1 MKKFI
6 LHTLLLLG
14 VMTSVFAQ
22 EKYDICLN
30 LKKGQTFTYQKT
42 FNNPMT
48 ISIMGQQMEVKQ
60 NQTINYTYKVLD
72 VKDGNYLME
81 INIDRMQASSSSMG
95 QEINLDTDSDAKDE
109 MTTQLRK
116 IVNQKVTLWVDAKF
130 KPLGEPEGEL
140 VDDLFEMDD
149 LSMLMF
155 PSFFPAEPIALG
167 ESFTVNSPL
176 FAEEN
181 ADTQYEGVV
190 TLVAVSDTDYTFRA
204 NGKTTSTIEGLT
216 AEGMVVEGNAIDNI
230 VLDRKTGMI
239 KSTFGTMALKG
250 SGNVQGTQAEISSNA
265 ITSIR
270 LL

>member
-22 EKYDICLN
+22 EKYDIRLN
-30 LKKGQTFTYQKT
+30 LEKGQTFTYQMT
-42 FNNPMT
+42 INNPMT
-48 ISIMGQQMEVKQ
+48 ISMMGQQMEIKQ
-60 NQTINYTYKVLD
+60 NQTITYTCKVLD

-81 INIDRMQASSSSMG
+81 INIDRVQVSSSSMG
-95 QEINLDTDSDAKDE
+95 QEMNVDTDSDAKDE
-109 MTTQLRK
+109 ITTQTRK
-116 IVNQKVTLWVDAKF
+116 MVNTKITQWVDAKF

-140 VDDLFEMDD
+140 VDDLVKKGI
-149 LSMLMF
+149 LSMSMF
-155 PSFFPAEPIALG
+155 PSFFPAEPIAQG

-176 FAEEN
+176 FSGEN

-190 TLVAVSDTDYTFRA
+190 TLVAVSDTDYTLRA
-204 NGKTTSTIEGLT
+204 NGKTTTSVEGLVI
-216 AEGMVVEGNAIDNI
+216 GGNAINNI

-239 KSTFGTMALKG
+239 KNTFGTMALKG
-250 SGNVQGTQAEISSNA
+250 SGNVQGVQAEVASNA
-265 ITSIR
+265 ITSLR